1 VSEPI
6 QAAGAL
12 LWRPGEDGP
21 EVLVVHRPR
30 YDDWTLPKGKLDP
43 GEHVTAA
50 AVREVFEETG
60 HRIVLDRPL
69 PTLHYEVEG
78 LPKVVW
84 FWAARAD
91 DGAPEWN
98 GTAEIAQTQFV
109 SAAKADRLLSYPR
122 DVDVIEAFLED
133 PEPTAPLLVLRH
145 AKSVARKAWDGT
157 DRDRPLSDLGEEQA
171 RSLVPVLLA
180 YGVDRV
186 VSSPSLRCVQSLVPY
201 AETTGLEIQADP
213 ALSEESPDPVPVVQ
227 SLLKGGRRTVL
238 CSHRPLLP
246 DIVGAAGVDHG
257 PGTMPTG
264 SFVAIHVR
272 DGAAVAVEQHGPG
285 VDAP

>member
-1 VSEPI
+1 VIEPI

-12 LWRPGEDGP
+12 LWRPGGDGP

-30 YDDWTLPKGKLDP
+30 YDDWTLPKGKVDP
-43 GEHVTAA
+43 GEHIAAA

-69 PTLHYEVEG
+69 PTQHYEVEG
-78 LPKVVW
+78 LTKVVW

-91 DGAPEWN
+91 DGAPEWQ
-98 GTAEIAQTQFV
+98 GTDEIAQTQFV
-109 SAAKADRLLSYPR
+109 PAAKADRLLSYPR
-122 DVDVIEAFLED
+122 DVDVIEALLED

-145 AKSVARKAWDGT
+145 AKSVARKAWDGS
-157 DRDRPLSDLGEEQA
+157 DPDRPLSELGGQQA

-186 VSSPSLRCVQSLVPY
+186 ISSPSLRCVQTLVPY
-201 AETTGLEIQADP
+201 AETTGIEIQENP
-213 ALSEESPDPVPVVQ
+213 ALSEETPDPVSVVQ
-227 SLLKGGRRTVL
+227 SMLKDGQRVVL

-246 DIVGAAGVDHG
+246 DIIAAAGVTYG
-257 PGTMPTG
+257 PHTMPTG
-264 SFVAIHVR
+264 SFVAIHGR
-272 DGAAVAVEQHGPG
+272 DGSAKAVEQHGPG